1 MGITSNDKS
10 NSIKSSYDKNAS
22 NMNGDLQKLLKSA
35 TGTEDLVGPTNV
47 KNSFDSSV
55 SKNKKSMEI
64 QKNVGTG
71 NTPVQRQSNP
81 FTFDPNFNI
90 FDNIGDN
97 K

>member
-1 MGITSNDKS
+1 
-10 NSIKSSYDKNAS
+10 
-22 NMNGDLQKLLKSA
+22 MNGDLRQLLKSA
-35 TGTEDLVGPTNV
+35 TGTEELIGPTNV
-47 KNSFDSSV
+47 KNSFDLSV

-90 FDNIGDN
+90 IDNIGNN